1 MFYIKQMLIT
11 KVEKQKQNKKMKL
24 KDQHQKYMLKKEQVM
39 QDMQVKK
46 HQYLLVVVLHM
57 VLKVKQF
64 IKKENLIK
72 VKKN

>member
-24 KDQHQKYMLKKEQVM
+24 LDQHQKYMLKKVLVM

-46 HQYLLVVVLHM
+46 LQYLLVVV
-57 VLKVKQF
+57 
-64 IKKENLIK
+64 
-72 VKKN
+72 